1 MIERVELLNFIS
13 HKDSRIEFGEGVTVF
28 IGKNGSGKSS
38 VIDAITYALYG
49 EHTRS
54 SNRNIVRYGA
64 SNAAVILEFTHKE
77 KRYRVERRVDSKGN
91 LESAVL
97 KYYDGDKLKTEVA
110 GERRQFG
117 ESISKRI
124 EEILGLD
131 YNKMKVAGIIQQGEI
146 DRIIEFKPKEF
157 KELINSIIGI
167 DRLDNAYE
175 RMREV
180 IDGFRERLRREY
192 GYDDLYIPAM
202 QKEIDEMRVKVASIN
217 KDIERQKALLGVIK
231 ARRDDMLREYDKM
244 KDLKAKY
251 DELTLQVNNLR
262 NYLSR
267 VKDGIGKEIR
277 EKKEF
282 IEKARRYI
290 AIASKEE
297 SIVNELNRIEE
308 RVEEIGR
315 EVSDASR
322 EVAVL
327 EERKKRAR
335 DMLSTINDA
344 REYIRYVR
352 ENDAVPKMLEEKR
365 RRLDEMVKRITSYMQ
380 EISRIEGLL
389 ECSRIEVKDGIC
401 PICKNRVS
409 NGEELSRELA
419 RERSRL
425 TRDMEEKRREVE
437 RLEMERVALEKR
449 VRELEDKARRLDT
462 AREFLQRH
470 MLDESNVDAKE
481 KELTSIINQDVKG
494 LKDRILVLSKEKDEL
509 INRKKEYSN
518 EHKMIIEAK
527 AFLKDKGIDSLDAV
541 NKIEEEVK
549 EKERIYKLLSSIN
562 ISYERLNEFAI
573 DDYSRD
579 LIGKILTL
587 REESRGF
594 SEERFHELE
603 RGIKEI
609 EEREIKRVEMEIKS
623 LEDEISRVNND
634 IERKSRIKDILDH
647 ARRYINMLEGIRK
660 NVFYR
665 DGIVAKSLRSWTL
678 NVISGKASEYAKL
691 FEIGVSR
698 IELREKDNAVDIL
711 CYGKRGSIDILSM
724 SGGEKVAL
732 GLALRFGIAYV
743 MGGYKLDFII
753 LDEPTVYLDEE
764 KRGTMVELILALADN
779 SSLQMIVITHDSEIF
794 ESANVDNIYRFE
806 MSEQGTRIFNVI

>member
-409 NGEELSRELA
+409 IGEELSRELA

>member
-231 ARRDDMLREYDKM
+231 ARRDDMLKEYDKM

-335 DMLSTINDA
+335 DMLSTIKDA

-437 RLEMERVALEKR
+437 RLERERVALEKR

-462 AREFLQRH
+462 AREFLQRY

-665 DGIVAKSLRSWTL
+665 DGIVAKSLRSWAL

>member
-13 HKDSRIEFGEGVTVF
+13 HKDSKIEFGEGVTVF

-217 KDIERQKALLGVIK
+217 KDIERQKTLLEVIK
-231 ARRDDMLREYDKM
+231 ARRDDMLKEYDKM

-315 EVSDASR
+315 EVGDASR

-335 DMLSTINDA
+335 DMLSTIKDA

-352 ENDAVPKMLEEKR
+352 ENDAVPKMLEEKK

-409 NGEELSRELA
+409 DAEELSRELA
-419 RERSRL
+419 RERNKL
-425 TRDMEEKRREVE
+425 ARDMEEKRREVE
-437 RLEMERVALEKR
+437 RLERERVALEKM

-462 AREFLQRH
+462 AREFLQKH
-470 MLDESNVDAKE
+470 MLDESNIDTKE

-494 LKDRILVLSKEKDEL
+494 LKDKILVLSKEKDEL

-527 AFLKDKGIDSLDAV
+527 AFLKDKGIESLDAV
-541 NKIEEEVK
+541 NKIEEEMK
-549 EKERIYKLLSSIN
+549 EKERIYNLLSSIN
-562 ISYERLNEFAI
+562 ISYERVNEFAI

-579 LIGKILTL
+579 LIDKILTL

-609 EEREIKRVEMEIKS
+609 EEKEIKRVEMEIKS

-634 IERKSRIKDILDH
+634 IERKNRIKDILDH

-665 DGIVAKSLRSWTL
+665 DGIVAKSLRSWAL

-753 LDEPTVYLDEE
+753 LDEPTVHLDEE
-764 KRGTMVELILALADN
+764 KRSTMVELILALANN

>member
-13 HKDSRIEFGEGVTVF
+13 HRDNKVEFGEGVTVF

-54 SNRNIVRYGA
+54 SNKNIVRHGA
-64 SNAAVILEFTHKE
+64 SNAAVILEFTHKG
-77 KRYRVERRVDSKGN
+77 KRYRVERRIDSKGN

-192 GYDDLYIPAM
+192 GYDDLNIPAM
-202 QKEIDEMRVKVASIN
+202 QKEIDEMRIRVASIN
-217 KDIERQKALLGVIK
+217 KDIERQKALLEVIK
-231 ARRDDMLREYDKM
+231 ARRDDMLKEYDKM
-244 KDLKAKY
+244 KYLKAKY
-251 DELTLQVNNLR
+251 DELTLQMNNLR

-267 VKDGIGKEIR
+267 VKDSIGKEIR

-297 SIVNELNRIEE
+297 SIVDELNRIEK
-308 RVEEIGR
+308 RIEEIGR
-315 EVSDASR
+315 EVSDASSN
-322 EVAVL
+322 VAVL
-327 EERKKRAR
+327 EERKKHAK
-335 DMLSTINDA
+335 DMLSIIKDA

-365 RRLDEMVKRITSYMQ
+365 RRLEEMVKRITSYMQ

-409 NGEELSRELA
+409 DAEELSMELA
-419 RERSRL
+419 RERNRL
-425 TRDMEEKRREVE
+425 ERDMEEKRREVE
-437 RLEMERVALEKR
+437 RLEREKGALEKN

-470 MLDESNVDAKE
+470 MLDESNIDAKE

-494 LKDRILVLSKEKDEL
+494 LKDRMLVLSKEKDEL
-509 INRKKEYSN
+509 IDRKKEYSDK
-518 EHKMIIEAK
+518 HKMIIEAK
-527 AFLKDKGIDSLDAV
+527 AFLKDKGIESIDAV
-541 NKIEEEVK
+541 NKIEEEME
-549 EKERIYKLLSSIN
+549 EKRRIYNLLSSIN
-562 ISYERLNEFAI
+562 ISYERVNEFAI

-579 LIGKILTL
+579 LIGRILTL

-609 EEREIKRVEMEIKS
+609 EEMEIKRLEMEIKR
-623 LEDEISRVNND
+623 LEDEIIRVNND

-647 ARRYINMLEGIRK
+647 ARRYINMLEDIRNK
-660 NVFYR
+660 VFYR
-665 DGIVAKSLRSWTL
+665 DGIVAKSLRSWAL
-678 NVISGKASEYAKL
+678 NVISGKTSEYAKL

-698 IELREKDNAVDIL
+698 IELREKGNAIDIL
-711 CYGKRGSIDILSM
+711 CYGKRGSMDILSM

-732 GLALRFGIAYV
+732 GLVLRFGITYL

-753 LDEPTVYLDEE
+753 LDEPTVHLDEE
-764 KRGTMVELILALADN
+764 KRHTMVELILALADN
-779 SSLQMIVITHDSEIF
+779 SSLQVIVITHDNEIF